1 MPCGNT
7 SQSAPVS
14 PSRSDMR
21 EDGLGVVSLLQLSRF
36 CPLVT
41 CLMLLALTACTDGI
55 SEFAE
60 IASNKEVAQI
70 LDDAEFAITER
81 NFRINNRLHI
91 GKAISKRGH
100 GGFPDYEVILFCN
113 LSYAKKMLELA
124 PDFISYCPQR
134 ITIRDAGQQRI
145 ITASLLP
152 NKTKSQALN
161 AITGEINA
169 LVWEIV
175 DFAAKD
181 WPELVE

>member
-1 MPCGNT
+1 MVNKLVSNCYLR
-7 SQSAPVS
+7 PVFACYIL
-14 PSRSDMR
+14 M
-21 EDGLGVVSLLQLSRF
+21 VV
-36 CPLVT
+36 
-41 CLMLLALTACTDGI
+41 TACADGR

-60 IASNKEVAQI
+60 RVSTKEVAQI

-91 GKAISKRGH
+91 GKAISKRGQ

-134 ITIRDAGQQRI
+134 IAIRDAGQQRI

-152 NKTKSQALN
+152 NETKSQALN
-161 AITGEINA
+161 AITGEINS

-181 WPELVE
+181 WPELDE